1 MTVETAQDVYDLEP
15 TIDIYEV
22 LGISRDASP
31 VMAQTMYWSR
41 IAALKKEEETGDLEA
56 RRRINELNL
65 ALEIILDPDR
75 RADYEEYEE
84 AHGSAEHVEQTR
96 SKRSEWR
103 RVAWQAAIAVVP
115 GAFAGLLSLIV
126 IGEPFVAVI
135 VAAAPVLAAALI
147 ASATGGYDDN
157 EDPLDVLELAADASP
172 DKIDLAYRTLASV
185 WLSRVG
191 TQPEESVRALD
202 RLDGAYA
209 QALEQALEIGGF
221 DDLRERSLLGWLG
234 SSLGLGIAK
243 AARSAYT
250 TVRWTAGRA
259 LRPLTS
265 RAATRAGR
273 RVRGAVGRSGEATAG
288 AGGRLRSL
296 FSRGGVAAAGTARR
310 MSEVAGQARDRAAE
324 ELDAFEDQEAR
335 AETRPTVDI
344 ERRLRASIQA
354 VAQQAVEQT
363 EQPAEEFE
371 DRHFRLV
378 LDSAAG
384 SRRVPV
390 YDHPVRIG
398 ASESS
403 DIMVD
408 PGDAAAG
415 EDTLIWV
422 SGGELVLHTA
432 PGGLT
437 CRVNDEPVTWARLD
451 EDDIVSVGD
460 TSFRVEFAPE

>member
-1 MTVETAQDVYDLEP
+1 MTVETAQDVYNLEP

-22 LGISRDASP
+22 LGVSRDASP
-31 VMAQTMYWSR
+31 VMARAMYWSR
-41 IAALKKEEETGDLEA
+41 IAALKKEEEAGDLEA

-96 SKRSEWR
+96 PKRSAWR

-209 QALEQALEIGGF
+209 QALEIGGF
-221 DDLRERSLLGWLG
+221 GDLRERSLRGWLG

-243 AARSAYT
+243 AAGGAYT

-265 RAATRAGR
+265 RAAARAGR

-310 MSEVAGQARDRAAE
+310 VSEVAGQARDRAAE

-371 DRHFRLV
+371 GRHFRLV

-398 ASESS
+398 ASDSS

-422 SGGELVLHTA
+422 SGRELVLHTA
-432 PGGLT
+432 SGGLT

-451 EDDIVSVGD
+451 EGDIVSVGD